1 MELQQAGRTH
11 TNEQQRDGAEGR
23 LRCAVPRRSAIRS
36 NRLALAGA
44 AVMAAASALAALPVQ
59 AQAPYPSKPIRMVVP
74 FPAGGG
80 YDFLGRLYAAK
91 MSETWGQ
98 PVLVEN
104 RAGANGNIGS
114 EVVAKAPPD
123 GYTLLMG
130 GIGPQALSVGLY
142 PNLPYDPL
150 KAFEPISLVAGQPN
164 LLVVHPSMP
173 VKTLKDFIA
182 FAKARPGQISYASNG
197 SGSGQHIAAEQLKL
211 MTGIDIVHVPFKGA
225 APALTAIL
233 SGEVA
238 VAFNVILSPLPYVKS
253 GRLRA
258 LATASSRRASLAPDV
273 PTMAE
278 LGYPSYEATEWSG
291 LIGPANLP
299 PEVASRMNAVI
310 NEAIQQPAVA
320 EQYHKMGL
328 ETSLLSPGEFRT
340 FLDTETAKFSELI
353 RKSGI
358 KAE

>member
-23 LRCAVPRRSAIRS
+23 LRGAVPRRSAIRS
-36 NRLALAGA
+36 NRLVMAGA

-278 LGYPSYEATEWSG
+278 LGYPIDIDTWYALYAPAGTPKDVVGRLATEAVRIGG
-291 LIGPANLP
+291 LADVRERAGGQGIEMIGAGPDKLLAHNRA
-299 PEVASRMNAVI
+299 EIARWTKVI
-310 NEAIQQPAVA
+310 RQ
-320 EQYHKMGL
+320 
-328 ETSLLSPGEFRT
+328 
-340 FLDTETAKFSELI
+340 AKISI
-353 RKSGI
+353 D
-358 KAE
+358 

>member
-1 MELQQAGRTH
+1 MKLEQDPKVKTLQVPARRTRC
-11 TNEQQRDGAEGR
+11 TGWQPRRPA
-23 LRCAVPRRSAIRS
+23 LAWAACAVLVT
-36 NRLALAGA
+36 LAAQGST
-44 AVMAAASALAALPVQ
+44 AAAQTAFPA
-59 AQAPYPSKPIRMVVP
+59 KPIRMIVP

-80 YDFLGRLYAAK
+80 YDFLGRVLAAR
-91 MSETWGQ
+91 MTETWGQ

-114 EVVAKAPPD
+114 EVAAKAAPD

-142 PNLPYDPL
+142 PQLPYDPL
-150 KAFEPISLVAGQPN
+150 KAFEPISLVAAQPN

-173 VKTLKDFIA
+173 VKSLKEFIA

-225 APALTAIL
+225 APALVAIL

-238 VAFNVILSPLPYVKS
+238 VAFNVILSPLPYVKT

-273 PTMAE
+273 PTMTE
-278 LGYPSYEATEWSG
+278 LGFPIDIDTWYALYAPAGTPKDIVARLATEAMR
-291 LIGPANLP
+291 IANLP
-299 PEVASRMNAVI
+299 DVREKAGSQGIEMIGAGPEKLAAHNRAEIARWTKV
-310 NEAIQQPAVA
+310 IQQ
-320 EQYHKMGL
+320 
-328 ETSLLSPGEFRT
+328 
-340 FLDTETAKFSELI
+340 AKI
-353 RKSGI
+353 TI
-358 KAE
+358 D